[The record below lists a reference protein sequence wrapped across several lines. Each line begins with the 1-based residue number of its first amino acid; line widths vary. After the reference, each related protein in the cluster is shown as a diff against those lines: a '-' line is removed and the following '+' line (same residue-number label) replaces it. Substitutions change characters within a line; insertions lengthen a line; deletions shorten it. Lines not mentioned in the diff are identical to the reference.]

1 MEDWIKDIG
10 KMIREN
16 TLEGKICLYDMLL
29 WISVVWIQLV
39 NNAHAHITLTLLIY
53 YSTIL
58 FFYFRYIWSNGLSY
72 TGGYKQGRKNGKG
85 EYEWEDGSREIAYY
99 VDDYNKEGAA
109 KYYDKNGNEED
120 RFYKN
125 GELVEK

>member
-1 MEDWIKDIG
+1 MDICIKDII
-10 KMIREN
+10 KIIREN
-16 TLEGKICLYDMLL
+16 TSEGKIWVYDMLL
-29 WISVVWIQLV
+29 SVSVVWVQLV
-39 NNAHAHITLTLLIY
+39 SNAHAHITLTLLIC

-58 FFYFRYIWSNGLSY
+58 FFYFRFIRYDGWSY
-72 TGGYKQGRKNGKG
+72 TGGYKQGNANGKG
-85 EYEWEDGSREIAYY
+85 EDEWEDGSREIAYY
-99 VDDYNKEGAA
+99 VDGKKEGAA